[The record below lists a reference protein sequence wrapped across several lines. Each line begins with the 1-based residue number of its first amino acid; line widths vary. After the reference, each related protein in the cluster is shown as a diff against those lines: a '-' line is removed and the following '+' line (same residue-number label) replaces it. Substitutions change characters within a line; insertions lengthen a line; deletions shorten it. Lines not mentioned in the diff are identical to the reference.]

1 MRKGFLTSDGF
12 VGFLFAVL
20 FFALAW
26 STDSFRGLE
35 TATYDLGVRM
45 AAAEPD
51 PRIAVIEIDDA
62 SIERMG
68 RWPWPRDLHAE
79 MVSRLHQA
87 GAKVV
92 GLGVFLFEP
101 QQDAGATYL
110 QDLAHFY
117 DTSNLGSVAP
127 LPVPAPTTIAAEGLA
142 ATPATVTPP
151 AAKPTAAPVA
161 QAPGIPAPLHTDLLE
176 LRSRIEQA
184 QRATNMDEVL
194 AAKLREAGNVVL
206 PIFMQP
212 GVLLGKQD
220 RAPPEFVL
228 RNALFN
234 VQDGPDGAVPPLAAE
249 SLTAPIPA
257 LGGAAASLGNLS
269 TIPDTDGAIRF
280 EALVLQIDDTLYPSM
295 ALAIAARALNL
306 TPADIMVTFGV
317 GVNLGGIEIRTTP
330 QLEMYNSFYP
340 SNDQHPAFRTDSFYD
355 VFTGNVRLEDYKDK
369 VVIIGASAT
378 GIGDRLTTP
387 VSASMAPVQ
396 ALAHTVSSILQGHF
410 FTRPAWAPSAEL
422 GIALLLV
429 LYLCVGMPRLPPTVA
444 AGATLALVAAL
455 LAAELVLL
463 RNQRQWLMLMTPLA
477 FLLSGHL
484 LLTVKR
490 FNLAEKLQL
499 RTEAEGAESNKML
512 GLAYQ
517 GQGQLDLAFEKF
529 RRLPKDPATLDLL
542 YNLALDFER
551 KRQHNKAFT
560 VYQDISATD
569 PAFRDTTTRMK
580 RSKQLEEA
588 VLIGGGGTMAG
599 TLILD
604 SGELQRPML
613 GRYEIEKELG
623 KGAMG
628 VVYLGKDPKINRVV
642 AIKTLALGQEFE
654 AEELA
659 EAKARFFREAETAGR
674 LNHPHIVTIYDAG
687 EEHDLC
693 YIAMELLKGT
703 DLSLH
708 AKPSTLLPVDKVF
721 RIIADAADALD
732 YAHQQGVVHR
742 DIKPANLM
750 YDQDNGQLKL
760 TDFGIAR
767 VTDSSRTKTGIVLG
781 TPSYMSPEQ
790 LSGKKVE
797 GQSDLFSLG
806 VTFYQ
811 LLTGQQPFQG
821 DSMAALMF
829 KIANDKHP
837 PIGVLRPDLPP
848 AIEAIMDKVLAKDAG
863 SRYQRGAELATDIR
877 RCAADLP
884 KS

>member
-1 MRKGFLTSDGF
+1 MRKGFLSSDGF
-12 VGFLFAVL
+12 VGLVFSLL
-20 FFALAW
+20 FFGLAW
-26 STDSFRGLE
+26 NTDTFRGLE

-79 MVSRLHQA
+79 MVSRLQQS

-92 GLGVFLFEP
+92 ALAVFLFEP
-101 QQDAGATYL
+101 QQDAGASYL
-110 QDLAHFY
+110 QDLATFY
-117 DTSNLGSVAP
+117 DGSNLGAVAP
-127 LPVPAPTTIAAEGLA
+127 LPVPV
-142 ATPATVTPP
+142 PATVAVDSPTSAPATVAVAP
-151 AAKPTAAPVA
+151 AAVVPVA
-161 QAPGIPAPLHTDLLE
+161 LMPEIPAPLRIDLIE
-176 LRSRIEQA
+176 LRSRLDQA

-194 AAKLREAGNVVL
+194 ASKLRDAGNVVL

-212 GVLLGKQD
+212 GTQLGKPD

-234 VQDGPDGAVPPLAAE
+234 VQDGPQGAVPPLSAE

-257 LGGAAASLGNLS
+257 LGDAAAALGNLS
-269 TIPDTDGAIRF
+269 AIPDTDGAIRF

-295 ALAIAARALNL
+295 ALAVAARALNL
-306 TPADIMVTFGV
+306 SPADVAITLGV
-317 GVNLGGIEIRTTP
+317 GVDLGGIVIRTTP

-340 SNDQHPAFRTDSFYD
+340 DRGGQPAFRTDSFYD
-355 VFTGNVRLEDYKDK
+355 VFTGNVRAEDYKDK
-369 VVIIGASAT
+369 IVIIGASAT
-378 GIGDRLTTP
+378 GIGDRMATP

-410 FTRPAWAPSAEL
+410 FTRPGWALGAEL
-422 GIALLLV
+422 GIALLLIG
-429 LYLCVGMPRLPPTVA
+429 YLCLGIPRLSPTAA
-444 AGATLALVAAL
+444 AGATAALVGVL
-455 LAAELVLL
+455 LAAELMLL
-463 RNQRQWLMLMTPLA
+463 RNERQWLMLMTPLA

-484 LLTVKR
+484 LLTIKR

-499 RTEAEGAESNKML
+499 KTEAEGAESNKML

-517 GQGQLDLAFEKF
+517 GQGQLDNAFEKF
-529 RRLPKDPATLDLL
+529 RRLPKDPSTLDLL

-551 KRQHNKAFT
+551 KRQHNKAHS
-560 VYQDISATD
+560 VYQDILATD
-569 PAFRDTTTRMK
+569 PGFRDTSTRLK
-580 RSKQLEEA
+580 RAKQLEEA

-604 SGELQRPML
+604 SGDIQRPML

-642 AIKTLALGQEFE
+642 AIKTLPLGQEFE

-693 YIAMELLKGT
+693 YIAMELLKGS

-708 AKPSTLLPVDKVF
+708 SKPSTLLPTDKVF

-732 YAHQQGVVHR
+732 YAHLQGVVHR
-742 DIKPANLM
+742 DIKPGNLM
-750 YDQDNGQLKL
+750 YDDATGQLKL

-767 VTDSSRTKTGIVLG
+767 VTDSSKTKTGIVLG

-790 LSGKKVE
+790 LSGTKVD
-797 GQSDLFSLG
+797 GRSDLFSLG
-806 VTFYQ
+806 VTLYQ

-829 KIANDKHP
+829 KIANVKHP

-848 AIEAIMDKVLAKDAG
+848 GIEGIIDKVLAKDAG
-863 SRYQRGAELATDIR
+863 SRYQRGAELASDIR
-877 RCAADLP
+877 REAQ
-884 KS
+884 